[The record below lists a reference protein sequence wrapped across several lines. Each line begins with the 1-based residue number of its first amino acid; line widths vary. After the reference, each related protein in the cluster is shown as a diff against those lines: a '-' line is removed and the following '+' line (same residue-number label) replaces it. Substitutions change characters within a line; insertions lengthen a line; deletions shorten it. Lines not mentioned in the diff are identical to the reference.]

1 MKKALLAL
9 ALAAFVTLGT
19 AGSLSAQ
26 SQPAGGSGYTTA
38 LGLRLGYPL
47 GVTLKHFLS
56 PQAALEGIAGV
67 GYGFNLTGLYE
78 YHGDFSGAPGLRW
91 LAGGGLS
98 FYSWPAWGAS
108 VGLAGILGLDYKF
121 DSAPVNLS
129 LDWLPAFYFTGYNS
143 FTGGGGAFSVRY
155 TF

>member
-1 MKKALLAL
+1 MKKALFAL
-9 ALAAFVTLGT
+9 ALVTVVT

-26 SQPAGGSGYTTA
+26 SQSAPGQDYTTA
-38 LGLRLGYPL
+38 LGLRLGYPF
-47 GVTLKHFLS
+47 GVTLKHFIS
-56 PQAALEGIAGV
+56 PQAALEGIVGV
-67 GYGFNLTGLYE
+67 GYGFNLTALYE

-91 LAGGGLS
+91 FAGGGLS
-98 FYSWPAWGAS
+98 FYSWPSWGAS

-129 LDWLPAFYFTGYNS
+129 LDWLPAFYLTGYNS
-143 FTGGGGAFSVRY
+143 FTGGGGALSVRY